1 MFNRMMGQCPSLVEW
16 GDMDKRGTGIFV
28 NIAGDPGHALM
39 QDWSFHTERE
49 DDTQSLL
56 YSNSAKACDESLLNR
71 LEKARAK
78 LPKDIQER
86 ADKLRK
92 EFVPLTGNCGIMLKT
107 YIMEAFCGETSDD
120 DSTLPTLWCVP
131 CTSAA
136 NCGVSSL
143 GCTRCYRYGLP
154 PNLYDLV
161 QEMGRVNRLLN
172 GVTGEHAY
180 HVYINVSTFLSLWI
194 RAQRQ
199 VDQHVRERNE
209 MQLYEVL
216 RFLVL
221 PDGCYHD
228 KIEGQFEHPATYARR
243 GACDDQCSYC
253 NGDYKDFAGRI
264 SKEHLIGALQ
274 ANIFD
279 RGAVRADKLVTF
291 LTDKSNTNRL
301 KKSVWGETK
310 EVSCGQVHGVV
321 LMLFASG
328 LLELRLSDPNM
339 AGRQNIL
346 AKDVMVFLSK
356 YSATDINGE
365 KYDRLKIS
373 DPSAWPRF
381 QLRTIRPSNT
391 GPH

>member
-1 MFNRMMGQCPSLVEW
+1 M
-16 GDMDKRGTGIFV
+16 
-28 NIAGDPGHALM
+28 
-39 QDWSFHTERE
+39 
-49 DDTQSLL
+49 
-56 YSNSAKACDESLLNR
+56 
-71 LEKARAK
+71 
-78 LPKDIQER
+78 
-86 ADKLRK
+86 
-92 EFVPLTGNCGIMLKT
+92 
-107 YIMEAFCGETSDD
+107 
-120 DSTLPTLWCVP
+120 
-131 CTSAA
+131 
-136 NCGVSSL
+136 
-143 GCTRCYRYGLP
+143 
-154 PNLYDLV
+154 
-161 QEMGRVNRLLN
+161 LN
-172 GVTGEHAY
+172 GVPGEHGY

-209 MQLYEVL
+209 LQLYEVL
-216 RFLVL
+216 WFLVL

-228 KIEGQFEHPATYARR
+228 KIERLFERPVTYARR
-243 GACDDQCSYC
+243 GACHDQCSYC

-310 EVSCGQVHGVV
+310 EVCCGQVHGVV

-328 LLELRLSDPNM
+328 LLELRLSDPKLTGQN
-339 AGRQNIL
+339 NIL

-356 YSATDINGE
+356 YSATALNGE
-365 KYDRLKIS
+365 TYDRLKIHN
-373 DPSAWPRF
+373 PRAWSRL
-381 QLRTIRPSNT
+381 QLRTIHPSNT